1 MRIDERRTQK
11 VVVARTGA
19 RYLSDRP
26 GMSFEALAVFFVAGC
41 GERRSRVVTTRAN
54 VARYG
59 AEEEGWD
66 DGKWSGQMVQR

>member
-1 MRIDERRTQK
+1 
-11 VVVARTGA
+11 
-19 RYLSDRP
+19 
-26 GMSFEALAVFFVAGC
+26 MSFEALAVFFVAGC